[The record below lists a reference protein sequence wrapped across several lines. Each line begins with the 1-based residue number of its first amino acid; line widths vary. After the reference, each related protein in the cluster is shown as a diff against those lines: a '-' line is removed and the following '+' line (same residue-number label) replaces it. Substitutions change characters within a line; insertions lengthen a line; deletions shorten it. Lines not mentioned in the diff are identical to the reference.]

1 LKQELE
7 TDDTKEN
14 LNQDKEL
21 YSRVQVMYY
30 KIMEFKKVLETCKK
44 QIHSNQNVINFLIVN
59 LPRMKEFLRKNQGK
73 ICGLTLGFVLP
84 KLSELGFYNSQ
95 TFNL

>member
-1 LKQELE
+1 MKQELE

-30 KIMEFKKVLETCKK
+30 KIMEFKKVLENCKK
-44 QIHSNQNVINFLIVN
+44 QIHANQNVINFLIVN
-59 LPRMKEFLRKNQGK
+59 LPRMKEYMRNNKGK
-73 ICGLTLGFVLP
+73 IDLIVGFVFP
-84 KLSELGFYNSQ
+84 KMSELGFYNGQ
-95 TFNL
+95 TY